1 GASVA
6 LLAHEGNTRPPKDM
20 EIAIASEKN
29 RDRVSLEYSGYCFL
43 AILPMVMIVSAKAS
57 VDHATHPI
65 AGGQASQA
73 KPLYAGNRS
82 ERSMLPPKA
91 ERASDS
97 LVERAMRRNYHRQNQ
112 NDGTDQG
119 RLCVA
124 ERRVSRLRPLQI
136 RDVRSGDIFHA
147 LSYSR

>member
-1 GASVA
+1 MA

-29 RDRVSLEYSGYCFL
+29 RYRVSLEYSGYCFL

-82 ERSMLPPKA
+82 ERSMLSPKT
-91 ERASDS
+91 ERISDS
-97 LVERAMRRNYHRQNQ
+97 LVERAIRRNYHRQKQ
-112 NDGTDQG
+112 KDGTVHG
-119 RLCVA
+119 LFGVA
-124 ERRVSRLRPLQI
+124 ERRVLGLRPLKN
-136 RDVRSGDIFHA
+136 RDVRLGDIFQA
-147 LSYSR
+147 LLYSR